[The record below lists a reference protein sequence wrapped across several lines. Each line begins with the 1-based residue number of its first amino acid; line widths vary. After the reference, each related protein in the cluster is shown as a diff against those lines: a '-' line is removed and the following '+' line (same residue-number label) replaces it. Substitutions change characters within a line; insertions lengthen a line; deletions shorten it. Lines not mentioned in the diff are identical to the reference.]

1 MSEDKKQTNVVVK
14 IKGLSFNMQ
23 GNLKRKPKKDKEVK
37 EEGVIRGRETR
48 EYIKKLNKE
57 NK

>member
-1 MSEDKKQTNVVVK
+1 MSEDKKRKDVVVK

-37 EEGVIRGRETR
+37 EEGIIRGRETR

>member
-14 IKGLSFNMQ
+14 IKGLSFNMR
-23 GNLKRKPKKDKEVK
+23 GNLKRKDKEVK
-37 EEGVIRGRETR
+37 EEGVIRGRETW